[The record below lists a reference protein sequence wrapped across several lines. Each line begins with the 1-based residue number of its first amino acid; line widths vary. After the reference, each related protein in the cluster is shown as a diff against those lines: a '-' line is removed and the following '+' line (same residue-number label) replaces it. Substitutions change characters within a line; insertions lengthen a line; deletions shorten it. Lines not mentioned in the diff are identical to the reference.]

1 MGAGSSDEERQLIDK
16 LKKIETLFARTTN
29 PGERQ
34 AAESALDRIRRRLA
48 QLEKS
53 EPVVEFRFSLSD
65 GWSKTLFVALL
76 RRYGLKPYRYA
87 SQRRTTVMVKVA
99 SSFVSEVLWPEF
111 QEVNATLRSHLD
123 AVTARIVQE
132 AIHGGGDIEERPGTS
147 SSAVGDLFS
156 RE

>member
-1 MGAGSSDEERQLIDK
+1 
-16 LKKIETLFARTTN
+16 
-29 PGERQ
+29 
-34 AAESALDRIRRRLA
+34 
-48 QLEKS
+48 
-53 EPVVEFRFSLSD
+53 
-65 GWSKTLFVALL
+65 
-76 RRYGLKPYRYA
+76 
-87 SQRRTTVMVKVA
+87 MVKVA